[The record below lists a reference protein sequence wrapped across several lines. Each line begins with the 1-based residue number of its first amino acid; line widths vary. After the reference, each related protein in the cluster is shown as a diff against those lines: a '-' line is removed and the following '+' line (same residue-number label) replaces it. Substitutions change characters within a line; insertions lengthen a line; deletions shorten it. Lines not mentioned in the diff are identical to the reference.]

1 MLEVNRATV
10 LLWVRLQK
18 EEAISESD
26 VKSIIGSTYDRYL
39 KGISA
44 TSEFPMGVNARV
56 AYYEIP
62 VGANILLSGTTY
74 TYNITGSMAAG
85 EFGAPEGG
93 TINLLCYEPVIGI
106 VAKPY

>member
-26 VKSIIGSTYDRYL
+26 VKSIIGSKYDRYL
-39 KGISA
+39 KGISE
-44 TSEFPMGVNARV
+44 TSQFPYGLNARV

-62 VGANILLSGTTY
+62 VGTNILLNDSMY
-74 TYNITGSMAAG
+74 TYNITGSMAVA

-93 TINLLCYEPVIGI
+93 IINLLCYEPVIGI
-106 VAKPY
+106 VVRPY